1 MADSEAFGYHDSARG
16 LSMATANQIV
26 ALLKSHIHDDEE
38 QLLSIALQIAAGE
51 ARRGR
56 DTKAQEL
63 RDLVDEARKRHKSKS
78 RRLRSSAP
86 SSLAEPRGD
95 LVGLVH
101 ASHPKTRLDDMV
113 LAADVHERLK
123 TMLHQQRQRDR
134 LRDHGQRPS
143 AHLLLVGPP
152 GSGKTMTAAAIAGEL
167 KLLLMTIRLEN
178 LITRFL
184 GETAA
189 KMRLIFDQICNQ
201 RAVYLF
207 DEFDA
212 LGASRGRDNDV
223 GEMRRVLNSF
233 LQFVEEPNSTD
244 SVVIATTNHPKI
256 LDRALLRRFDD
267 VILYSLPSASEVRD
281 ILADCL
287 KPMGAKLRAWPRITK
302 AATGLSHGEVTR
314 AASEVVKQ
322 AILNDHRS
330 ITADQI
336 VRALKNRRAMRASM
350 HDDGTSTD

>member
-1 MADSEAFGYHDSARG
+1 
-16 LSMATANQIV
+16 MATANQIV
-26 ALLKSHIHDDEE
+26 ALLKSHINDDEE
-38 QLLSIALQIAAGE
+38 QLLSIALQVAAAE

-56 DTKAQEL
+56 DSKAQEL
-63 RDLVDEARKRHKSKS
+63 RDLVDRARKENKSHKRRS
-78 RRLRSSAP
+78 RAP
-86 SSLAEPRGD
+86 TSLATPRGD

-101 ASHPKTRLDDMV
+101 ASDPKTTLNDMV
-113 LAADVHERLK
+113 LSAEVEERLQSL
-123 TMLHQQRQRDR
+123 LHQQWQRDR

-167 KLLLMTIRLEN
+167 KLPLMTIRLEN

-189 KMRLIFDQICNQ
+189 KMRLVFDEIANR

-233 LQFVEEPNSTD
+233 LLFVEEPNSTD

-256 LDRALLRRFDD
+256 LDHALLRRFDD
-267 VILYSLPSASEVRD
+267 VIEYELPTTAEVRG
-281 ILADCL
+281 IVKDCL
-287 KPMGAKLRAWPRITK
+287 GSMGAKIRAWKKITDT
-302 AATGLSHGEVTR
+302 AVGLSHGEITR
-314 AASEVVKQ
+314 AALEVVKL
-322 AILNDHRS
+322 AILDHQES
-330 ITADQI
+330 VTANQL
-336 VRALKNRRAMRASM
+336 VRALENRRSMRISM
-350 HDDGTSTD
+350 HSNATDQQ

>member
-1 MADSEAFGYHDSARG
+1 
-16 LSMATANQIV
+16 MATANQIV
-26 ALLKSHIHDDEE
+26 ALLKSHIYDDEE
-38 QLLSIALQIAAGE
+38 QLLSIALQIAATE

-56 DTKAQEL
+56 DSKAQEL
-63 RDLVDEARKRHKSKS
+63 RNLVEEARKRHKNKS
-78 RRLRSSAP
+78 RRVRLSAP
-86 SSLAEPRGD
+86 SSLVEPRGD
-95 LVGLVH
+95 LVGLMH
-101 ASHPKTRLDDMV
+101 ASHPKTRLADMV
-113 LAADVHERLK
+113 LSSEVHERLK
-123 TMLHQQRQRDR
+123 NMLHQQRQRDR

-167 KLLLMTIRLEN
+167 KLPLMTIRLEN

-189 KMRLIFDQICNQ
+189 KMRLIFDQISNQ

-244 SVVIATTNHPKI
+244 SIVIATTNHPRI

-267 VILYSLPSASEVRD
+267 VIQYSLPSSSEVRD
-281 ILADCL
+281 ILSDCL
-287 KPMGAKLRAWPRITK
+287 RPMGAKIRGWPRITK
-302 AATGLSHGEVTR
+302 AAVGLSHGEITR
-314 AASEVVKQ
+314 AASEVVKR
-322 AILNDHRS
+322 AILDDHES
-330 ITADQI
+330 INADQL
-336 VRALKNRRAMRASM
+336 VSALNNRRAMRASM
-350 HDDGTSTD
+350 HDDVAPTD